1 MRNPQKSKL
10 FKISKPLEF
19 DAAILNGFPLVKRPV
34 DRKIIVC
41 LRVARCSTRP
51 RLSRTNFISNM
62 AFTKQVALEQP
73 KQQHKASTRTKK
85 MPRKSNKWM
94 KTLTTDPVPHSE
106 MSLSFGKCTDFS
118 FTVLVSSWV
127 FCPKFDIS
135 VK

>member
-19 DAAILNGFPLVKRPV
+19 DAADAAILNGFPLVKRPV

-85 MPRKSNKWM
+85 NAEKKQQMDE
-94 KTLTTDPVPHSE
+94 DPDNRPSS
-106 MSLSFGKCTDFS
+106 SLGNVTEFR
-118 FTVLVSSWV
+118 
-127 FCPKFDIS
+127 
-135 VK
+135 